1 MKLYTVAAA
10 LDRLSPDYK
19 FSTSVYATTRPDSAG
34 VVHGNL
40 TIYGRGDP
48 SIAARFNNGDYY
60 KAIDD
65 LATRIVAAGVKRVGR
80 TVGVQNGRPVLEDGR
95 TLDVT
100 NVVWCTGYHPG
111 FSWIELPVFDADGEP
126 LQDRGVVRG
135 EPGLY
140 FVGLH
145 FLYAMSSGMI
155 HGVGRDADHV
165 ADTIARRP
173 RTLLPELAHAAS
185 A

>member
-1 MKLYTVAAA
+1 
-10 LDRLSPDYK
+10 
-19 FSTSVYATTRPDSAG
+19 
-34 VVHGNL
+34 L
-40 TIYGRGDP
+40 TIDTPMGRK
-48 SIAARFNNGDYY
+48 ARPKMIGKGAPLIRVKPNDF
-60 KAIDD
+60 
-65 LATRIVAAGVKRVGR
+65 VAAGVKRVGR
-80 TVGVQNGRPVLEDGR
+80 TAGVQGGRPVLEDGR

-126 LQDRGVVRG
+126 LQDRGVARG
-135 EPGLY
+135 EPGVY

-173 RTLLPELAHAAS
+173 RMPLPELAHAAS